1 MIFYNSIFILF
12 FSIFSIFPGFS
23 PHSQN
28 PDYVP
33 HQLIVKLKNND
44 KPLQTILKSLNI
56 NYKEIKRLHT
66 IVPVIY
72 KVKKDLKLEQNKRGE
87 YLFSGMAY
95 KNIDDI
101 PEEELFKIAYDKMS
115 EIEKKIHRTYIII
128 FPENIETEKIILQ
141 LKSNPNIESVDK
153 NLIVRIQGN

>member
-12 FSIFSIFPGFS
+12 FSIFSIFPGFP

-33 HQLIVKLKNND
+33 YQLIVKLKNND
-44 KPLQTILKSLNI
+44 KPLQAILKSLNI

-115 EIEKKIHRTYIII
+115 GIEKKIYRTYIVI

-141 LKSNPNIESVDK
+141 LKNNPNIESVDK
-153 NLIVRIQGN
+153 NLIVRIQGD

>member
-1 MIFYNSIFILF
+1 MKLYNSILILF
-12 FSIFSIFPGFS
+12 FPIFSIFPGFP

-44 KPLQTILKSLNI
+44 KPLQAILKSLNI

-95 KNIDDI
+95 KNTDDI

-115 EIEKKIHRTYIII
+115 EIEKKKLQNLYGN
-128 FPENIETEKIILQ
+128 FPGKY
-141 LKSNPNIESVDK
+141 
-153 NLIVRIQGN
+153 

>member
-12 FSIFSIFPGFS
+12 FSVFSIFPGFS

-44 KPLQTILKSLNI
+44 KPLQAILKSLNI

-72 KVKKDLKLEQNKRGE
+72 KVKKDLKLEKNKKGK
-87 YLFSGMAY
+87 YLFLDREY

-115 EIEKKIHRTYIII
+115 EIEKKIYRTYI
-128 FPENIETEKIILQ
+128 
-141 LKSNPNIESVDK
+141 
-153 NLIVRIQGN
+153 